1 MSTPVVLA
9 WSGGK
14 DSTLALERL
23 LDDAKWRV
31 VALVTTVT
39 SVYDR
44 IAIHGVRRSILRRQV
59 DGLGLRLIEAEI
71 PPRASNNVYEDAF
84 AAALVRA
91 RDDYPDVDTIAFGD
105 LYLADVRAYR
115 EALLFHLGWRG
126 LFPLWGED
134 TTRLAHHF
142 ITRGYRAILTCVDT
156 QQLDAEF
163 CGREFDAALI
173 ADLPPTVDP
182 CGENGEFHTCVYAGP
197 LWRQPLA
204 LTCGERVRRDD
215 RFEYI
220 DLIDAGGPAE
230 PSGPTARQR
239 ADAS

>member
-23 LDDAKWRV
+23 LGDARWRV
-31 VALVTTVT
+31 AALVTTVT
-39 SVYDR
+39 SGYDR

-71 PPRASNNVYEDAF
+71 PPQASNEVYEAAF

-91 RDDYPDVDTIAFGD
+91 RGDDPNVDTIAFGD
-105 LYLADVRAYR
+105 LFLADVRAYR
-115 EALLFHLGWRG
+115 EALLARLGWRG

-142 ITRGYRAILTCVDT
+142 MQRGYRAILTCVDT
-156 QQLDAEF
+156 QQLDAAF
-163 CGREFDAALI
+163 CGREFDDELLGE
-173 ADLPPTVDP
+173 LPTTVDP

-197 LWRQPLA
+197 LWPQPLA
-204 LTCGERVRRDD
+204 LTRGERVRRDD

-220 DLIDAGGPAE
+220 DLIDADGPADR
-230 PSGPTARQR
+230 SRSAARQR